1 MNTYWT
7 WVRFPPP
14 PQNKNMNILETLL
27 ILLCLPLSFLFHLIV
42 YENHWEQKPLTRI
55 LLGLTVLAV
64 PFLII
69 IT

>member
-1 MNTYWT
+1 
-7 WVRFPPP
+7 
-14 PQNKNMNILETLL
+14 MNIIETLL
-27 ILLCLPLSFLFHLIV
+27 ILLCLPLSFLFHLVV

-55 LLGLTVLAV
+55 LLGLILVAA

>member
-1 MNTYWT
+1 
-7 WVRFPPP
+7 
-14 PQNKNMNILETLL
+14 MNILETLL

-69 IT
+69 IA